1 MSSRNKYAN
10 ASTMASSFLFPYG
23 SAISARMES
32 TSDICLLYHPQVDVG
47 LGHATEGGMQTYIT
61 TICNILF
68 SKPYHSLLLSILPP
82 PTPLGSPHIPLCI
95 PTHPIPTVRFTPPLY
110 LTRTLQRAPPPCRP
124 LPRSRLF
131 TIPSI
136 FNPKVLLFSSH
147 SRDAHLGIG
156 TP

>member
-1 MSSRNKYAN
+1 MLCLCYHMDILWNRPRYVLIMKSVRDFTSIPCQRILHVRPYRAHGMRHGRKWQKMSSRNKYAN

-23 SAISARMES
+23 SAISARVES

-82 PTPLGSPHIPLCI
+82 PTPL
-95 PTHPIPTVRFTPPLY
+95 VYPP
-110 LTRTLQRAPPPCRP
+110 
-124 LPRSRLF
+124 
-131 TIPSI
+131 
-136 FNPKVLLFSSH
+136 FSS
-147 SRDAHLGIG
+147 
-156 TP
+156 P